1 MLNISVTGMGWYVEL
16 LFFNTYYRAFHVGGG
31 QTGVR
36 APQRPPNLENR
47 GPPKWPF
54 PPPPQR
60 WGGRTRSI
68 QIKENAF
75 FLKNKHFVNYK
86 CYLSK
91 SKAIFLKKCLFLL
104 RKKAFFLK
112 ALYYS
117 VVQSMLCSLFESYP
131 YDFLK

>member
-16 LFFNTYYRAFHVGGG
+16 LFFNTYYRAFHVGCG
-31 QTGVR
+31 
-36 APQRPPNLENR
+36 PPNAPPIWKIAAPPNDRSPL
-47 GPPKWPF
+47 PPKM
-54 PPPPQR
+54 
-60 WGGRTRSI
+60 GGRTRSI

>member
-31 QTGVR
+31 QTGVQ
-36 APQRPPNLENR
+36 APQRPPQSGKSR
-47 GPPKWPF
+47 PPQMTVPPSPPKM
-54 PPPPQR
+54 
-60 WGGRTRSI
+60 GGRTRSI

>member
-1 MLNISVTGMGWYVEL
+1 M
-16 LFFNTYYRAFHVGGG
+16 
-31 QTGVR
+31 
-36 APQRPPNLENR
+36 
-47 GPPKWPF
+47 
-54 PPPPQR
+54 
-60 WGGRTRSI
+60 GGRTRSI

>member
-1 MLNISVTGMGWYVEL
+1 MSNSYFLTPITGLSMW
-16 LFFNTYYRAFHVGGG
+16 VGGKQG
-31 QTGVR
+31 CG
-36 APQRPPNLENR
+36 PPNAPPIWKIAAPPNDRSPL
-47 GPPKWPF
+47 PPKM
-54 PPPPQR
+54 
-60 WGGRTRSI
+60 GGRTRSI